1 MAAFNAEDRFHL
13 SGVLMSTSNSN
24 NDEVN
29 LQSLT
34 SNVILGQSGNLGREF
49 LKLYGASIGTIPI
62 DRQLTRSWI
71 SEGSVSDIRSYLQ
84 AIRKNTQGLNLFVC
98 TGMTDPKKEF
108 EVNLVNNLFPKKIV
122 EASEN
127 LDIKIITFGTVQED
141 WNLNNHYID
150 SKRQFSVWLEQL
162 DADYVHNF
170 KLHSLYGGV
179 RTDNN
184 LFLSQII
191 RSLESGRK
199 FKMSSGLQIRE
210 YHHQAQ
216 VTEYIDY
223 FLKSEALDHPHHIS
237 HGQPVSLRNLAEYI
251 FDRFC
256 VKELLDIDHSINV
269 QEDNFNRV
277 YDRTIPGRFNPDFSL
292 VRIGDWIE
300 RRLHE

>member
-1 MAAFNAEDRFHL
+1 MAALNAEDRFHL
-13 SGVLMSTSNSN
+13 SSVLMSTRKSNS
-24 NDEVN
+24 DGVDS
-29 LQSLT
+29 QFLT
-34 SNVILGQSGNLGREF
+34 SNVILGQSGNLGHEF
-49 LKLYGASIGTIPI
+49 LKLYGAGIGTITI
-62 DRQLTRSWI
+62 DRQLTKSWI
-71 SEGSVSDIRSYLQ
+71 SEGSVSDIRRYLQ
-84 AIRKNTQGLNLFVC
+84 EIRRKTQRLNLLIC
-98 TGMTDPKKEF
+98 TGITDPRKEF

-127 LDIKIITFGTVQED
+127 LDIRIVTFGTVQED
-141 WNLNNHYID
+141 WNLSNHYID
-150 SKRQFSVWLEQL
+150 SKRQFSKWLEQFNP
-162 DADYVHNF
+162 DYVLNF
-170 KLHSLYGGV
+170 KLHTLYGGI

-191 RSLESGRK
+191 RSLESRAK

-237 HGQPVSLRNLAEYI
+237 HGQPISLRNLAEYI
-251 FDRFC
+251 FDRFYLR
-256 VKELLDIDHSINV
+256 ELLDIDHSIHV
-269 QEDNFNRV
+269 KEDNFNRV
-277 YDRTIPGRFNPDFSL
+277 YDRTIPGRFGPDFSL

>member
-1 MAAFNAEDRFHL
+1 MAAFNAENRFHL
-13 SGVLMSTSNSN
+13 SSVLMSIRNSN
-24 NDEVN
+24 NDAVN
-29 LQSLT
+29 LPILT

-49 LKLYGASIGTIPI
+49 LNLYGASIGTIPI
-62 DRQLTRSWI
+62 DRQLTKTWI
-71 SEGSVSDIRSYLQ
+71 SESSVSDIRSYLQ
-84 AIRKNTQGLNLFVC
+84 AIRKKTQRLNLFVC
-98 TGMTDPKKEF
+98 TGMTDPKKEA

-127 LDIKIITFGTVQED
+127 LDIRIITFGTVQED

-150 SKRQFSVWLEQL
+150 SKRQFSMWLEQSNTG
-162 DADYVHNF
+162 YVCNF
-170 KLHSLYGGV
+170 KLHTLYGGI

-191 RSLESGRK
+191 RCLESGIK

-216 VTEYIDY
+216 VTEYID
-223 FLKSEALDHPHHIS
+223 FLLKSETLDHPHHIS
-237 HGQPVSLRNLAEYI
+237 HGQPISLRNLAEYI

-277 YDRTIPGRFNPDFSL
+277 YDRTIPGRFDPDFSL

>member
-1 MAAFNAEDRFHL
+1 MAAFNAENRFHL
-13 SGVLMSTSNSN
+13 SSVLMSTRNSN
-24 NDEVN
+24 NDAVN
-29 LQSLT
+29 LHFLT

-49 LKLYGASIGTIPI
+49 LNLYGASIGTILI
-62 DRQLTRSWI
+62 DRQLTKTWI
-71 SEGSVSDIRSYLQ
+71 SESSVSDIRSYLQ
-84 AIRKNTQGLNLFVC
+84 AIRKKTQKLNLFVC
-98 TGMTDPKKEF
+98 TGMTDPKKEA

-127 LDIKIITFGTVQED
+127 LDIRIITFGTVQED

-150 SKRQFSVWLEQL
+150 SKRQFSMWLEQSNT
-162 DADYVHNF
+162 DYVCNF
-170 KLHSLYGGV
+170 KLHTLYGGI

-191 RSLESGRK
+191 RCLESGIK

-216 VTEYIDY
+216 VTEYID
-223 FLKSEALDHPHHIS
+223 FLLNSETLDHPHHIS
-237 HGQPVSLRNLAEYI
+237 HGQPISLRNLAEYI

-277 YDRTIPGRFNPDFSL
+277 YDRTIPGRFDPDFSL